1 MVHSALSSPHIK
13 TPGVRIHLVFSR
25 WIVRN
30 DVDPKD
36 ANLLEDALYTGMQD
50 WADGLFHLSEPRDRV
65 RMHPQDILEYTQGLR
80 YFIGVPEQKA
90 MDLFRQYVGQLS
102 L

>member
-1 MVHSALSSPHIK
+1 MA
-13 TPGVRIHLVFSR
+13 R

-30 DVDPKD
+30 DLERQD
-36 ANLLEDALYTGMQD
+36 AILLEDTLFVGLQD

-65 RMHPQDILEYTQGLR
+65 RMHPQDVLEYTQGLR
-80 YFIGVPEQKA
+80 YFIGAPEQKA
-90 MDLFRQYVGQLS
+90 IDLFRQYLGELN